1 MLLDYI
7 LVYYAMTRLKCCCM
21 GFLLCHPCMLA
32 FQQGR
37 FSATVH
43 RHEAAA
49 WPWFFCWWSIFAAAI
64 VLCLQYTPANMNV
77 DTRML
82 WQQQSFVYSVLLPT
96 YVPTYVPTHACSSAT
111 SETDTIPVHLCIECL
126 QGATCMLQLD
136 MSTSQPRFTLMLQAD
151 PVLTACSYVG
161 LYHVIL
167 LFLQNIHL
175 HHHGQVGGRTL
186 GYLKLS
192 AVLRP
197 CEPLYNLF
205 AGKWFG
211 FF

>member
-1 MLLDYI
+1 MS
-7 LVYYAMTRLKCCCM
+7 RLNCCCM
-21 GFLLCHPCMLA
+21 GLLLCLHIRWPSSKDA
-32 FQQGR
+32 FQR
-37 FSATVH
+37 LYIDMKLLLDHDFSVG
-43 RHEAAA
+43 
-49 WPWFFCWWSIFAAAI
+49 P
-64 VLCLQYTPANMNV
+64 P
-77 DTRML
+77 L
-82 WQQQSFVYSVLLPT
+82 WQLYSFGCSTLLPTYVSTHACCGNSSLLFTSTLLPT
-96 YVPTYVPTHACSSAT
+96 YVPTHVPTHACSSAT
-111 SETDTIPVHLCIECL
+111 YETETVPTHLYIACL

-167 LFLQNIHL
+167 LFLQNLHL

-197 CEPLYNLF
+197 SEPSYNLF